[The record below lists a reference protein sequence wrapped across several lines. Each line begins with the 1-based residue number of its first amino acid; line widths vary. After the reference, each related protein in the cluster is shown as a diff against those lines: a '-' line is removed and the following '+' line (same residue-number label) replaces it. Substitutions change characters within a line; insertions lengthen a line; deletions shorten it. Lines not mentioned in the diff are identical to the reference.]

1 MASGRVAPPSA
12 GIAHAGMAEVA
23 YQQGELDIAFEH
35 ATEAI
40 ALCRSLAYRRP
51 FAAALAT
58 LARVRWA
65 AGDQAGAVDA
75 LAQDPHVAMSVGVTG
90 LLNPLLS
97 LRVRLMLASGDL
109 AAAVRWTN
117 DRGLGPDDE
126 VSYPR
131 EPEYLLLARVLL
143 VEGDVDRALALLD
156 RLHSLADRQGRVGN
170 VLEIDALR
178 AVAMAA
184 AADAA
189 SALAT
194 LSQAL
199 ALAQP
204 EGYVRI
210 FVDEGAEMSALLVRL
225 VAAQRGDE
233 ARAHPGA
240 LGCLGRLMR
249 AFEPDGGAA
258 ETPASRRGI
267 GVPGPVEPLS
277 EREIEV
283 LRLLAAGKPNREIA
297 EELFVALDTVKKHIS
312 HILAKLGATNRT
324 EATARARELGLRVD
338 AAEPPGTAR
347 S

>member
-1 MASGRVAPPSA
+1 
-12 GIAHAGMAEVA
+12 
-23 YQQGELDIAFEH
+23 
-35 ATEAI
+35 
-40 ALCRSLAYRRP
+40 
-51 FAAALAT
+51 
-58 LARVRWA
+58 
-65 AGDQAGAVDA
+65 
-75 LAQDPHVAMSVGVTG
+75 
-90 LLNPLLS
+90 
-97 LRVRLMLASGDL
+97 
-109 AAAVRWTN
+109 
-117 DRGLGPDDE
+117 
-126 VSYPR
+126 
-131 EPEYLLLARVLL
+131 
-143 VEGDVDRALALLD
+143 
-156 RLHSLADRQGRVGN
+156 
-170 VLEIDALR
+170 LR